1 MVCPPISLC
10 IREVGMSSMARLT
23 AQVRRIWTKLHAI
36 RQFEDPLFC
45 SLCSMYAA
53 VRTDSPKRLLTRPLN
68 GWKPDSRIFLA
79 NSSLTRIC
87 GSTVCQL
94 VLLEGR

>member
-1 MVCPPISLC
+1 
-10 IREVGMSSMARLT
+10 MSHVARLT

-36 RQFEDPLFC
+36 HQFEDPLLC

-53 VRTDSPKRLLTRPLN
+53 VRTVSPKCLLTRPLN

-79 NSSLTRIC
+79 KFELDSDS
-87 GSTVCQL
+87 
-94 VLLEGR
+94 

>member
-1 MVCPPISLC
+1 
-10 IREVGMSSMARLT
+10 MSSMARLT

-79 NSSLTRIC
+79 EFELDSDLWKYCVPIGSSRKALGFR
-87 GSTVCQL
+87 
-94 VLLEGR
+94 